1 MQHLLIV
8 GDSGTGKSSFLRA
21 VAGLWTVGT
30 GHITRPPPGE
40 TFFLPQRPYC
50 TLGTLREQLLYP
62 QRPGLSATG
71 AQRPKLSDEQLLA
84 ILNKV
89 RPRPRP
95 SSPSPARPRR
105 LCGATASPRKA
116 APDDVWSGYAGPSL
130 GSRAAPGGAGGR
142 LGARRAA
149 RLVVDAVA
157 G

>member
-21 VAGLWTVGT
+21 VAGLWTVGA

-84 ILNKV
+84 ILDKGLAPYVN
-89 RPRPRP
+89 P
-95 SSPSPARPRR
+95 SDLKREKLRV
-105 LCGATASPRKA
+105 G
-116 APDDVWSGYAGPSL
+116 VWSGN
-130 GSRAAPGGAGGR
+130 
-142 LGARRAA
+142 
-149 RLVVDAVA
+149 V
-157 G
+157 